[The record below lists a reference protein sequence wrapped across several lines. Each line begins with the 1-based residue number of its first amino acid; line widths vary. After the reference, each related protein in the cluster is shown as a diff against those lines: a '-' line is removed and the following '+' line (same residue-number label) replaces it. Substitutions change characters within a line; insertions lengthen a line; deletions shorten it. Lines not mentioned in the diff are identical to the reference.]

1 MQISY
6 EKMTEERYL
15 QLTLFRQA
23 GEEKREGFDLLIDM
37 SKIKN
42 SSCRNF
48 RISLPDDCKM
58 LNINFIQLNN
68 DFFHENLSFLRS
80 LLMVFCKR
88 KLVHNVNIRIYS
100 QHYAFYQKEIDSSI
114 FCDSKDGFGNNNCR
128 VSFRK
133 ILLAIALR
141 KIVGLRLSGIAY
153 KAYRYLKKLFS

>member
-6 EKMTEERYL
+6 EKMTEERYF
-15 QLTLFRQA
+15 QLTLFQQV
-23 GEEKREGFDLLIDM
+23 GEKKREEIDLIIDM

-42 SSCRNF
+42 SSCRNPK
-48 RISLPDDCKM
+48 ISLPDDCRM
-58 LNINFIQLNN
+58 LNINFIQLGN
-68 DFFHENLSFLRS
+68 DFFHENLSFLRG

-88 KLVHNVNIRIYS
+88 KSVPNINIIIYS
-100 QHYAFYQKEIDSSI
+100 QHYAYFQKEINASI
-114 FCDSKDGFGNNNCR
+114 FCDSNDGYGNNDCR

-153 KAYRYLKKLFS
+153 KAYRHLKKPFS